1 MRIPSPK
8 LMTLAAVVALVA
20 VFAVGSTV
28 VAQAQSDPCD
38 NIQGTIQVADDAPNM
53 NELAQVTEDQARE
66 AALATMAG
74 ATVTE
79 IDLDEEEGYL
89 VYEVDLTLNNE
100 EHEAYVDA
108 GSGEVLCTQRED

>member
-8 LMTLAAVVALVA
+8 LMTLAAALALVA
-20 VFAVGSTV
+20 VFAVGTAGTV
-28 VAQAQSDPCD
+28 QAQSDPCD
-38 NIQGTIQVADDAPNM
+38 TIEGTIQVADDAPNM
-53 NELAQVTEDQARE
+53 EELTQVTEDQARD
-66 AALATMAG
+66 AAIATMAG
-74 ATVTE
+74 ANVTE